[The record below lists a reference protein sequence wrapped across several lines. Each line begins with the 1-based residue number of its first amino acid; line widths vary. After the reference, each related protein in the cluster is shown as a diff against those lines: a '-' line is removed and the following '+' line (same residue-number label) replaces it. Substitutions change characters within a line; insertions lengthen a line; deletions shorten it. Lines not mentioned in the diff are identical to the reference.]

1 MLSLRSN
8 NVTKKFPTLYGLTS
22 KGVVKSWKIWVEKFP
37 LDATIFVEHG
47 QLHGKKQLSPEVIRV
62 GLNIGKSN
70 ETTPYEQ
77 ACLEA
82 ESKWKKKHDA
92 NYSEQHPEESN
103 AGASNVKQAPVLKL
117 LPMLAQKFKERK
129 HKIVWPSY
137 GQPKLN
143 GVRCLVERKNG
154 KITFWSRKSKQ
165 YKNFNLYM
173 EKEFLSFMKD
183 GDILDGEM
191 YNHGEITF
199 QELMSLIKDEKTPDL
214 DALKKYVKFWN
225 YDRPD
230 GSKGFRERFVEHSS
244 LGNKKFEY
252 IGTVATVLLKDEEEM
267 KIQHGYNT
275 QDGYEGTMIRS
286 GGEEPYVF
294 QYRDNQL
301 QKYKDFEDAEFKI
314 IGVEEGVGKDEGQAT
329 LIAVTPQGT
338 GGRTGIGDFGVK
350 CKGPNAIREEQWRN
364 RKSYIGKEVTVRYQV
379 LSDEFIPMFPVGL
392 IVRDYE

>member
-1 MLSLRSN
+1 M
-8 NVTKKFPTLYGLTS
+8 TKKFPTLYGLTS

-37 LDATIFVEHG
+37 LEATIFVEHG
-47 QLHGKKQLSPEVIRV
+47 QLEGKKQLSPESIRV

-70 ETTPYEQ
+70 ETTPFEQ

-92 NYSEQHPEESN
+92 NYCEKLPEGESN
-103 AGASNVKQAPVLKL
+103 LTLKL

-129 HKIVWPSY
+129 HKIVWPAFV
-137 GQPKLN
+137 QPKLN

-173 EKEFLSFMKD
+173 EQEFLSFMHD

-191 YNHGEITF
+191 YNHGDITF

-214 DALKKYVKFWN
+214 VKLKKYVKFHC
-225 YDRPD
+225 YDRPSVP
-230 GSKGFRERFVEHSS
+230 GGFKTRFTRQLPDDPYSSFWTFKVLAYILKVE
-244 LGNKKFEY
+244 
-252 IGTVATVLLKDEEEM
+252 TLKVHNEAEM
-267 KIQHGYNT
+267 LEWHGRFT
-275 QDGYEGTMIRS
+275 ADGYEGTMVRS
-286 GGEEPYVF
+286 GGDEPYNF

-314 IGVEEGVGKDEGQAT
+314 IDVEEGVGKDEGQAT

-350 CKGPNAIREEQWRN
+350 CKGPNAIREEQWKN

-379 LSDEFIPMFPVGL
+379 LSDEDFIPIFPVGL
-392 IVRDYE
+392 AVRDYE